1 MKSFIRNLSG
11 RAVFCLITLVCFW
24 WGIIGGI
31 TAIVCHAWGVTLTAE
46 LSNNGALGLV
56 IIELLGLAVTLWIG
70 SIRGWSF
77 KSFGL
82 QLSWRYTAAGILLC
96 LIVGLA
102 IGIVGVL
109 LPGIVNFLP
118 VAGHLSLPFVILV
131 SVINPFFEETMESGY
146 FIQSL
151 QRYGMWSAVLAS
163 ALFRTFLHA
172 YQGMNAVLIV
182 LPIGLIFG
190 FVYWKWRQLWPLI
203 VAHILFDLDALF
215 PRA

>member
-1 MKSFIRNLSG
+1 MKSFIHNLSE
-11 RAVFCLITLVCFW
+11 RAVFCLVTLACFW
-24 WGIIGGI
+24 WGITGGI
-31 TAIVCHAWGVTLTAE
+31 TAIMCNGWGVPLTAE

-56 IIELLGLAVTLWIG
+56 LLELLGLAVTLWIG

-77 KSFGL
+77 KSLGL
-82 QLSWRYTAAGILLC
+82 QLSWRYTATGILLC

-102 IGIVGVL
+102 VGIVGML
-109 LPGIVNFLP
+109 LPGRVKFHP
-118 VAGHLSLPFVILV
+118 VAGHLSVPFVILV

-146 FIQSL
+146 FIHSL
-151 QRYGMWSAVLAS
+151 QRYGQWTAVLAS

-203 VAHILFDLDALF
+203 VAHILFDLYALF